1 MAIFQTKEEREEKL
15 ASKVDIRWR
24 TYSLANWLLVLEYRS
39 FGWAYCGK
47 ESEVVDDGYETT
59 VSNGY
64 ARTRHKTHIVK
75 YACFKR
81 SQGYQKNFLFSL
93 LEFLSAILSRI
104 RVFALNIVAIPLIV
118 CFLTAS
124 ESPEIATAIA
134 AVYGVLIGG
143 TILVSILGSVVRNV
157 CKLDEATDDF
167 CHKYGYQGHTDFVK
181 DNDVKFN

>member
-81 SQGYQKNFLFSL
+81 SQGYQKNFLFLMS
-93 LEFLSAILSRI
+93 
-104 RVFALNIVAIPLIV
+104 
-118 CFLTAS
+118 
-124 ESPEIATAIA
+124 
-134 AVYGVLIGG
+134 
-143 TILVSILGSVVRNV
+143 
-157 CKLDEATDDF
+157 
-167 CHKYGYQGHTDFVK
+167 
-181 DNDVKFN
+181 